1 MTERTMVKC
10 FERPGK
16 QNTVE
21 VIEVARERLKV
32 GDISHIIVA
41 TSSGRTADELVE
53 AIQGMPVKVVA
64 VTLHCGFSKEGIS
77 RLSDEAEGRLRS
89 KGVDVVR
96 SSHALSGVERSISGK
111 LGGASRV
118 EVISEALRS
127 LLGHGFKVC
136 VEATVMAADNGAIP
150 CGEVEVMVI
159 GGRSQGADT
168 ACVLRPAH
176 SNSFFNLEIRE
187 ILAIPRVKSGKE

>member
-1 MTERTMVKC
+1 MTERTMVKY

-32 GDISHIIVA
+32 GDISHIVVA

-150 CGEVEVMVI
+150 CGDVEVMVI

-168 ACVLRPAH
+168 ACVLRPAY